1 MTIHKKPVEEKEH
14 DSEKYRFMKEQVRPQ
29 QKKNAIKYAQKAVSV
44 IVLALIFGSAAGAA
58 FYFVQ
63 SRLGAD
69 MDFRDYLVETV
80 RPEAT
85 GQDDDIDGSK
95 IVRRS
100 VSQSDID
107 SITNYDHVSK
117 KMAAIGSSYKYA
129 LVKVKGVMADN
140 NWKDVNS
147 DDGGVT
153 FGAIFSITRN
163 EYIIVTD
170 SSAVNGTDE
179 VSVEFFDGTE
189 VKASVINIDSNINI
203 AALRVD
209 KTNIPIA
216 TRRKAFPISVGS
228 VSGTTN
234 GSNVIAVGAPNGI
247 MYSVMLGKVIKSD
260 IEVSI
265 IDNQLSM
272 YSTDMVSTSISNGI
286 ILNTDGNVIG
296 IISNHY
302 TKLTGE
308 KNISFVSINSI
319 NDMIELLM
327 RGKNV
332 AYMGME
338 GKDVDSA
345 AAAEHSISRGIYV
358 TAVYSS
364 SPAYAGGMRVADV
377 VEKIDGISVK
387 TVYAL
392 HNVLIKHKSG
402 DEIKVEVSRKVK
414 NKRKNITLSITLS

>member
-1 MTIHKKPVEEKEH
+1 
-14 DSEKYRFMKEQVRPQ
+14 
-29 QKKNAIKYAQKAVSV
+29 
-44 IVLALIFGSAAGAA
+44 
-58 FYFVQ
+58 
-63 SRLGAD
+63 
-69 MDFRDYLVETV
+69 
-80 RPEAT
+80 
-85 GQDDDIDGSK
+85 
-95 IVRRS
+95 
-100 VSQSDID
+100 
-107 SITNYDHVSK
+107 
-117 KMAAIGSSYKYA
+117 
-129 LVKVKGVMADN
+129 MADN

-272 YSTDMVSTSISNGI
+272 Y
-286 ILNTDGNVIG
+286 
-296 IISNHY
+296 
-302 TKLTGE
+302 
-308 KNISFVSINSI
+308 
-319 NDMIELLM
+319 
-327 RGKNV
+327 
-332 AYMGME
+332 
-338 GKDVDSA
+338 
-345 AAAEHSISRGIYV
+345 
-358 TAVYSS
+358 
-364 SPAYAGGMRVADV
+364 
-377 VEKIDGISVK
+377 
-387 TVYAL
+387 
-392 HNVLIKHKSG
+392 
-402 DEIKVEVSRKVK
+402 
-414 NKRKNITLSITLS
+414 

>member
-1 MTIHKKPVEEKEH
+1 M
-14 DSEKYRFMKEQVRPQ
+14 
-29 QKKNAIKYAQKAVSV
+29 SV

-153 FGAIFSITRN
+153 FGAIFSFTRN

-189 VKASVINIDSNINI
+189 VKASVINI

-228 VSGTTN
+228 VSGTIN

-272 YSTDMVSTSISNGI
+272 YSTDMVSTSPS
-286 ILNTDGNVIG
+286 L
-296 IISNHY
+296 
-302 TKLTGE
+302 
-308 KNISFVSINSI
+308 
-319 NDMIELLM
+319 
-327 RGKNV
+327 
-332 AYMGME
+332 
-338 GKDVDSA
+338 
-345 AAAEHSISRGIYV
+345 
-358 TAVYSS
+358 
-364 SPAYAGGMRVADV
+364 P
-377 VEKIDGISVK
+377 VK
-387 TVYAL
+387 PDICTP
-392 HNVLIKHKSG
+392 
-402 DEIKVEVSRKVK
+402 
-414 NKRKNITLSITLS
+414 

>member
-80 RPEAT
+80 RPEVT

-153 FGAIFSITRN
+153 FGAIFSFTRN

-228 VSGTTN
+228 VSGTIN

-296 IISNHY
+296 IINNHY
-302 TKLTGE
+302 TNLTGE

-338 GKDVDSA
+338 GKEVDSA

-392 HNVLIKHKSG
+392 HNVLMKHKSG